1 MKVILT
7 EDHDTLGLRGEVVEV
22 KNGYGRN
29 FLIPRRLAVVAN
41 RSNTKRYAEEQRQRQ
56 HKVEAQREQAAKL
69 AEKIDGTEVVIAMR
83 VGEEG
88 RLFGSVTAPQVA
100 EALEAKGITVD
111 RRRLSLP
118 GEVRAVGVYTATVR
132 VSPEHTADVKVQ
144 VVPTEDSLDSTVDP
158 ETDAIPDRSE
168 APAETAEAPAEA

>member
-41 RSNTKRYAEEQRQRQ
+41 ASNRKRYAEEQRQRE
-56 HKVEAQREQAAKL
+56 HKVEAQRAEAAKL
-69 AEKIDGTEVVIAMR
+69 AARIDGTEVTIPMR

-88 RLFGSVTAPQVA
+88 RLFGSVTAPQVT
-100 EALEAKGITVD
+100 EALAALGITID
-111 RRRLSLP
+111 RRRLSMPSEL
-118 GEVRAVGVYTATVR
+118 RAVGVYTATVR
-132 VSPEHTADVKVQ
+132 VSPEHTAEVKVQ
-144 VVPTEDSLDSTVDP
+144 VVPNQDSLDSTVDP
-158 ETDAIPDRSE
+158 DADAIPDSAAE
-168 APAETAEAPAEA
+168 AAADTAEA